1 MHYVNEIQ
9 IFQVRKFLHRDMLKK
24 VKIKIVKILP
34 VKIEASS
41 LTIFPLILIFI
52 NLISANNFK
61 CLQKF
66 FLNFSKVKRKQV
78 ILQVYEYININLLK
92 LLTTERKPTK
102 LAKQLL
108 LYSSIHFGYVK

>member
-1 MHYVNEIQ
+1 
-9 IFQVRKFLHRDMLKK
+9 MLKK

-34 VKIEASS
+34 VKIEAPS

-66 FLNFSKVKRKQV
+66 FLNFSKVKRKQL

-92 LLTTERKPTK
+92 LLTTDSKETNITSKTTFIIFFHPFRIRQIIIK
-102 LAKQLL
+102 
-108 LYSSIHFGYVK
+108 YE

>member
-24 VKIKIVKILP
+24 VKIKILP
-34 VKIEASS
+34 VKIEAPS
-41 LTIFPLILIFI
+41 LTIFSLILIFI

-61 CLQKF
+61 C
-66 FLNFSKVKRKQV
+66 FLNFSKVKRKQL

-92 LLTTERKPTK
+92 LLTTDSKE
-102 LAKQLL
+102 
-108 LYSSIHFGYVK
+108 IE

>member
-24 VKIKIVKILP
+24 VKIKILP
-34 VKIEASS
+34 VKIEAPS
-41 LTIFPLILIFI
+41 LTIFSLILIFI

-66 FLNFSKVKRKQV
+66 FLNFSKVKRKQL